1 MRAWALIL
9 LLIIQAAVRSGEV
22 RLGSSREEVLTAY
35 GLPQGLLWS
44 SKKEIMVFK
53 GNVVVK
59 LKDGKVVE
67 IQNPPSPSIER
78 PPKPTQPS
86 EPASRPTS
94 PTNPPAPLTET
105 VSVLPKP
112 AVRAAPARPAGAPRP
127 RRTLDPARMS
137 ENFHINGLLEM
148 MGLCYSILANAPLS
162 QGTIIFNLDGRALV
176 VSGFPKSF
184 LKTGRTQILVSMG
197 SPSLTPGTEAAE
209 INPRAAKATVLYDG
223 FTEEEYLRRVLYGD
237 RRDAQIRAF
246 VSNCRVHHDW
256 LTNASN
262 SAPAVFY
269 TRQALTLKVKGIP
282 PTLLRNGK
290 TEVTMNAENPDF
302 TYDGLDSEEFLD
314 EVYW

>member
-1 MRAWALIL
+1 MRAWALIVL
-9 LLIIQAAVRSGEV
+9 LTLPAAVRSAEV
-22 RLGSSREEVLTAY
+22 RLGSSREEVLAAY

-67 IQNPPSPSIER
+67 IQNPPNATVDR
-78 PPKPTQPS
+78 PPKPAPQS
-86 EPASRPTS
+86 EPPPLPLG
-94 PTNPPAPLTET
+94 PTNTPAPRSET
-105 VSVLPKP
+105 VRLLPKP
-112 AVRAAPARPAGAPRP
+112 VVRTAPARSTDTARP
-127 RRTLDPARMS
+127 RRALDPAKMA
-137 ENFHINGLLEM
+137 ENFHINGLMEM

-176 VSGFPKSF
+176 VSGFPKNF

-197 SPSLTPGTEAAE
+197 DPNLTPGAEATLT
-209 INPRAAKATVLYDG
+209 NPPAGKATVLYDG
-223 FTEEEYLRRVLYGD
+223 FTEEEFLRRVLYGD

-282 PTLLRNGK
+282 PTLMRNGK